1 MDGSRSE
8 GNEATPKVDPWS
20 DSQRA
25 SQEIKEKH
33 FPVNYPQIVG
43 DARVL
48 FLGERHDDNTIR
60 EHIISSA
67 PDFKAAGITHYAIE
81 APEVGNVTLA
91 RFNRGEQVDLST
103 IDVGPARFNYEQAI
117 LAMNAQGIQVVAVDI
132 DQSSNPT
139 RQERESRMSANLLK
153 VIKENPNS
161 KIAYLVGTTHA
172 IKKPLT
178 DKVKSAAQIT
188 EEAGVKTVT
197 AVFTGGIDS
206 VPRNLTSA
214 AKDAGLAS
222 AEFALD
228 FRLYAASTLK
238 SIPYGAGRVDFVIHL
253 PRTNFYPRPDF
264 LPAHWSEPE
273 GYREQTANTGN
284 IFRRLLGRR

>member
-1 MDGSRSE
+1 MDGSNTE
-8 GNEATPKVDPWS
+8 GNETALEVDPWS

-25 SQEIKEKH
+25 TQEIKEKH
-33 FPVNYPQIVG
+33 FSVNYPQIVR

-48 FLGERHDDNTIR
+48 FLGERHDDNSIR

-67 PDFKAAGITHYAIE
+67 VDLKAAGITHYAIE
-81 APEVGNVTLA
+81 APEVENVTLT

-132 DQSSNPT
+132 DQNSSPA
-139 RQERESRMSANLLK
+139 RQERESRMSTNLLK

-161 KIAYLVGTTHA
+161 KIAYLVGMTHA

-188 EEAGVKTVT
+188 EEAGIKTVT
-197 AVFTGGIDS
+197 AVFAGGIDS

-214 AKDAGLAS
+214 VRDAGLES

-228 FRLYAASTLK
+228 FRPYITSTSK
-238 SIPYGAGRVDFVIHL
+238 SIPYGRGRVDFVIHL

-264 LPAHWSEPE
+264 LPSHWSEPE
-273 GYREQTANTGN
+273 GYRVPIAMTGS